1 MKNFMAK
8 LGRLLDRWAD
18 IETQFITLFT
28 IVMGAIIMV
37 DVVFRNLGMQG
48 ISWVEE
54 FGRFMLVATTLLGC
68 SIAVRSNG
76 HMLNGCTLY
85 CPPCESI
92 VCTEVHCLCR
102 VLCYVSL
109 HWLLQLWVDDEAAPH
124 WKDYAKLSVS
134 SLDYVDFCSLWF
146 CHHGSSLWS
155 AGYQVYLG
163 SYSPQGHF
171 HRPEHQGN
179 VRRER
184 NAY

>member
-8 LGRLLDRWAD
+8 LGRLLDCWAD

-76 HMLNGCTLY
+76 HMLMDVLY
-85 CPPCESI
+85 TVLPVRVSYVLKSI
-92 VCTEVHCLCR
+92 AYAVCCAMYL
-102 VLCYVSL
+102 YIGKQ
-109 HWLLQLWVDDEAAPH
+109 QL
-124 WKDYAKLSVS
+124 
-134 SLDYVDFCSLWF
+134 
-146 CHHGSSLWS
+146 
-155 AGYQVYLG
+155 
-163 SYSPQGHF
+163 
-171 HRPEHQGN
+171 
-179 VRRER
+179 
-184 NAY
+184 

>member
-8 LGRLLDRWAD
+8 LGRLLDCWAD

-76 HMLNGCTLY
+76 HMLMDVLY
-85 CPPCESI
+85 TVLPVRVSYVLKSI
-92 VCTEVHCLCR
+92 AYAVCCAMYLYIGYYSYGWMMKQRLIGKTMQSCQFPAWIMWIFVVYGFATMGLRYGVQVIKCILAVIH
-102 VLCYVSL
+102 
-109 HWLLQLWVDDEAAPH
+109 H
-124 WKDYAKLSVS
+124 KDTFTDLKTK
-134 SLDYVDFCSLWF
+134 
-146 CHHGSSLWS
+146 
-155 AGYQVYLG
+155 
-163 SYSPQGHF
+163 
-171 HRPEHQGN
+171 EM
-179 VRRER
+179 
-184 NAY
+184 